1 MNVHVSILCEHQC
14 LLQSLPCVIS
24 PCTLRRFGYI
34 NWLWYG
40 WGATMINQY
49 KDSDIKIYGDTGVLE
64 YYSLNGISEWAFL
77 GYSALTF
84 VFFFFVAY
92 IVSSWPLPFATPVA
106 VLLTSVP
113 VSKPAA
119 AHTCSFIEHFCF
131 MLDMCSFL
139 KALQSLCRM

>member
-1 MNVHVSILCEHQC
+1 M
-14 LLQSLPCVIS
+14 LL
-24 PCTLRRFGYI
+24 PCTLHRFGYI

-49 KDSDIKIYGDTGVLE
+49 KNSDIKIYGDTGVLE

-92 IVSSWPLPFATPVA
+92 IVSSFPPLPARVQGR
-106 VLLTSVP
+106 S
-113 VSKPAA
+113 PACQCPRIEIC
-119 AHTCSFIEHFCF
+119 CS
-131 MLDMCSFL
+131 
-139 KALQSLCRM
+139 SL

>member
-1 MNVHVSILCEHQC
+1 MNVYVSVLSEHQC
-14 LLQSLPCVIS
+14 LLPTLPYVIL

-92 IVSSWPLPFATPVA
+92 IVSSWPLP
-106 VLLTSVP
+106 
-113 VSKPAA
+113 
-119 AHTCSFIEHFCF
+119 
-131 MLDMCSFL
+131 
-139 KALQSLCRM
+139 